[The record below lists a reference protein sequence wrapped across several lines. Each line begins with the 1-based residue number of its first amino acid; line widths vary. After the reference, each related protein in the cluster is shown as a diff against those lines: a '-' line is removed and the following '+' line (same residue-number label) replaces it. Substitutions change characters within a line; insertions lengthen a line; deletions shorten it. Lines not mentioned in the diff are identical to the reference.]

1 MKTKNLKLTAIAL
14 LSASFLSEIYAEE
27 RLVVE
32 SVGFATPESVE
43 YYESEDVYLVTNING
58 SPVDVDGN
66 GFISKLSPDGKVI
79 DLKWIDGSNP
89 GTKLNAPKGATI
101 SGNILYVAD
110 LDEVH
115 LFDLPSGD
123 QIASVQIEGSSFLN
137 GITPGKN
144 NSVYVTDSGLNGA
157 DSGLIPSGTD
167 AIHQVSASGKYRTIV
182 KDGNMGHP
190 NGIISHENTLVVA
203 TFGSGEVYYYDEMG
217 TRNLLP
223 VPPGGSLDGLLRMD
237 DGSYLISS
245 WESSAVYRLGPDGV
259 YSIVATSLDAPAD
272 MGYDTKRKRVLVPL
286 FNEDKVVILSIK
298 QS

>member
-14 LSASFLSEIYAEE
+14 ISASFLSEINAED

-43 YYESEDVYLVTNING
+43 YYESEDVYLVSNING
-58 SPVDVDGN
+58 SPVEADGN
-66 GFISKLSPDGKVI
+66 GFISKISPDGNVI
-79 DLKWIDGSNP
+79 DLKWIDGANP
-89 GTKLNAPKGATI
+89 GTKLNAPKGVTV

-115 LFDLPSGD
+115 LFELPSGD
-123 QIASVQIEGSSFLN
+123 QITSVRIEGSSFLN
-137 GITPGKN
+137 GITPGDN
-144 NSVYVTDSGLNGA
+144 NSAYVTDSGLKSG
-157 DSGLIPSGTD
+157 DSGFVPSGTD

-190 NGIISHENTLVVA
+190 NGIISHENSLIVS

-217 TRNLLP
+217 NRNPLP

-245 WESSAVYRLGPDGV
+245 WGSSSVYQLGPDGV
-259 YSIVATSLDAPAD
+259 YSVVAESLDAPAD
-272 MGYDTKRKRVLVPL
+272 IGYDTKRKRVLVPL
-286 FNEDKVVILSIK
+286 FKQDKVVILSIN